1 MDCNSLDENIFQ
13 ANKVA
18 IVTGAS
24 SGIGKAVAEVLASE
38 GFDVALVARRIDL
51 VNEGAKRA
59 RQVGVNALAV
69 TCDVSDRRSV
79 DDACKGIATE
89 LGPVGV
95 LINNAGLNIPN
106 RRLDQLDPEDWDK
119 LMAVN
124 LTGTY
129 NFTHSVL
136 PGMRKMGEGLIV
148 NIASG
153 AALQASAAAGA
164 AYSASKA
171 AVRSLA
177 HNINLEEWENGIR
190 ASVINP
196 GEVATEIMD
205 QRPRVIRQSEL
216 DLMLRPDDVARAVMF
231 VVGLPKR
238 ATIGDISI
246 RPTVPFVP

>member
-1 MDCNSLDENIFQ
+1 
-13 ANKVA
+13 
-18 IVTGAS
+18 
-24 SGIGKAVAEVLASE
+24 
-38 GFDVALVARRIDL
+38 
-51 VNEGAKRA
+51 
-59 RQVGVNALAV
+59 
-69 TCDVSDRRSV
+69 
-79 DDACKGIATE
+79 
-89 LGPVGV
+89 
-95 LINNAGLNIPN
+95 
-106 RRLDQLDPEDWDK
+106 
-119 LMAVN
+119 
-124 LTGTY
+124 
-129 NFTHSVL
+129 
-136 PGMRKMGEGLIV
+136 MGEGLIV

-216 DLMLRPDDVARAVMF
+216 DLTLRPDDVARAVMF